1 MRRKTFGFDDH
12 QILEHRHRHS
22 YWKIELLTP
31 ESDIAWANALVS
43 SIQARAGSQSHVGA
57 GGGALAAATV
67 RMRAQ
72 DVWLRGPFLKKLP
85 VSLLCSFLDYAPCSD
100 HVPACRSFD
109 LPVSPFVKDQWLALS
124 CDKPPRRSLTTSSV
138 KVCFLDLPSD
148 EDASGVSI
156 MCLYYS
162 GFSESNIDACCQC
175 REAEYALN
183 MRHDSAAPLPDIL
196 IQEAPVSPT
205 TNR

>member
-1 MRRKTFGFDDH
+1 
-12 QILEHRHRHS
+12 
-22 YWKIELLTP
+22 
-31 ESDIAWANALVS
+31 
-43 SIQARAGSQSHVGA
+43 
-57 GGGALAAATV
+57 
-67 RMRAQ
+67 MRAQ

-148 EDASGVSI
+148 EDASGVCTDLFPS
-156 MCLYYS
+156 LRAALTTRS
-162 GFSESNIDACCQC
+162 ALHC
-175 REAEYALN
+175 RCSRWLWTN
-183 MRHDSAAPLPDIL
+183 SHHVPLL
-196 IQEAPVSPT
+196 FWVLRIQYRRLLPVPRS
-205 TNR
+205 